1 MKVELGLRNHSREV
15 KKRDDRGRHA
25 QSWSGCFATKGIIN
39 TLGETCI
46 SSCSEGNY
54 FCNFVF
60 FFFFFASV
68 RLFQNLK
75 KKKGKW
81 KKEERKELA
90 LLVLNTD
97 ERACVCSRF

>member
-1 MKVELGLRNHSREV
+1 MTG
-15 KKRDDRGRHA
+15 GRHA
-25 QSWSGCFATKGIIN
+25 QSWSGCFAT
-39 TLGETCI
+39 
-46 SSCSEGNY
+46 EGHYQVSWRNLHKVLQLRVI
-54 FCNFVF
+54 FLQIL
-60 FFFFFASV
+60 FFFFASV

-81 KKEERKELA
+81 KKEERKELV